1 MKNQK
6 GMTLLAASLAML
18 LSACGGSS
26 GNSTGDATE
35 EHPTQAGMV
44 LTVGLSED
52 DAALLAQVEDDIVDR
67 LGRALIPATVR
78 SQRIH
83 CPAGFDEDEH
93 TRVCHD
99 LKVSVP
105 VVVDALR
112 AQRLRMLVD
121 GQQLLRDLEASETFP
136 DVVWS
141 ETDALPLSP
150 GVTFV
155 DTSALVWGEQVG
167 LLFALRNGLAWH
179 EPAPALFSKHAVQ
192 SLSTTTL
199 ATTSP
204 TTTSVASDRAVLDE
218 PLMWRHPR
226 TIQVKNAGYQ
236 QRVLAPGYSA
246 GENAGDDTGYW
257 VLDGLS
263 ARVGNDKLRCLRARF
278 VDLRDLAN
286 TRIVESPQDCGS
298 VTRQVSLDAEST
310 HRVAAGVQMKV
321 SSNDVVGLGLAWG
334 ELATEVDVLAPEFL
348 LDTAKSHVKHDG
360 KKDGTFNP
368 DPFKQLNGHW
378 PYVIIGVEAR
388 TTDSKVSGLT
398 LHVAELTSTPPAPDG
413 LWPMPQ
419 TAWSGYRVDE
429 IEAAVTAA
437 MAEAFGQLADPDTGL
452 YFESFPPPVC
462 APGSSQ
468 MAHIDPCDQF
478 YAMYSESSNETRQ
491 ECEDGCSLAKGYCD
505 ALVLDCETQNLLTPG
520 VSCAHPCEDDVDMC
534 YESCA
539 WPQPSH
545 TAKLNIVSL
554 HGLERMQMTRS
565 SMPFMTQGMVTG
577 MDTLGDLHQGLTAMV
592 VWELCRTSGGQA
604 YCESGMSPLSS
615 QATTVRMRSRLTAD
629 GADCTAGARPAV
641 RLDLSLDFGH
651 WGAWDVE
658 AFAEDVAQQAGMSF
672 DWAVETLEELIRVN
686 WQDELVLAGQH
697 ISQALSAAMQEQ
709 FDVEPLL
716 PCNG

>member
-1 MKNQK
+1 MKYAQRIV
-6 GMTLLAASLAML
+6 LFLACMATL

-26 GNSTGDATE
+26 GTREGADD
-35 EHPTQAGMV
+35 PTPEMETRAGLV
-44 LTVGLSED
+44 VTVGLTQDDPDLLRDIED
-52 DAALLAQVEDDIVDR
+52 EVLDR
-67 LGRALIPATVR
+67 LGRALLPATVR

-83 CPAGFDEDEH
+83 CPAGIDQDDL
-93 TRVCHD
+93 TLVCYD
-99 LKVSVP
+99 LKLTVP
-105 VVVDALR
+105 VVIDAMR
-112 AQRLRMLVD
+112 AQRLRQLVT
-121 GQQLLRDLEASETFP
+121 GQQLVRELEES
-136 DVVWS
+136 
-141 ETDALPLSP
+141 DALPGVQVPDVEGAPLPP
-150 GVTFV
+150 GVSYIDV
-155 DTSALVWGEQVG
+155 NGLVWGDQVG
-167 LLFALRNGLAWH
+167 LLFALRNGLAWQ
-179 EPAPALFSKHAVQ
+179 EAVMPTARAMSGAL
-192 SLSTTTL
+192 
-199 ATTSP
+199 
-204 TTTSVASDRAVLDE
+204 SVESHGVSVESHSAASDTVQLDA
-218 PLMWRHPR
+218 PLMWRHPT

-236 QRVLAPGYSA
+236 ERVLAPGYSS
-246 GENAGDDTGYW
+246 GDTTGYW
-257 VLDGLS
+257 VLESLA
-263 ARVGNDKLRCLRARF
+263 ARVGNGKLRCLRARF
-278 VDLRDLAN
+278 VDLRDVQQ

-298 VTRQVSLDAEST
+298 VTRSVSLNTASS

-334 ELATEVDVLAPEFL
+334 ELATEVDVLAPDFL
-348 LDTAKSHVKHDG
+348 INTSKNHVVHHG

-368 DPFKQLNGHW
+368 DPFNQLNGNW
-378 PYVIIGVEAR
+378 PYVVIGVEAR

-398 LHVAELTSTPPAPDG
+398 LHVAELTATPPDADA

-419 TAWSGYRVDE
+419 TAFSGYGVDD
-429 IEAAVTAA
+429 IEGAVTAA
-437 MAEAFGQLADPDTGL
+437 MVEAFGQLADPDTGL

-462 APGSSQ
+462 APASSQ

-478 YAMYSESSNETRQ
+478 YAVYSESSNETRQ

-520 VSCAHPCEDDVDMC
+520 VSCAHPCEEDVHTC

-545 TAKLNIVSL
+545 TVKLNIVSL
-554 HGLERMQMTRS
+554 HGLEQMQMTRS

-577 MDTLGDLHQGLTAMV
+577 MDTLGDLHDGLTAMV

-697 ISQALSAAMQEQ
+697 ISQALSAGMQEQ
-709 FDVEPLL
+709 FDAEPLL
-716 PCNG
+716 PCND